1 MTDDAEKENV
11 PLVGESTEANTPS
24 KQTLDSRCNMQK
36 TPGNRPGAGLPFEDL
51 LKQKIEEHV
60 SKTMR
65 DLYVHLSDS

>member
-1 MTDDAEKENV
+1 
-11 PLVGESTEANTPS
+11 
-24 KQTLDSRCNMQK
+24 MQK

-65 DLYVHLSDS
+65 DLYVHLSDT